1 MDDPWAD
8 APASPLPKTEQ
19 RFDNV
24 KNVSD
29 NEDANA
35 FNNHFF
41 PKSLSANGLD
51 EEQEGQIEEEAEVK
65 TEAEPSREEINGA
78 SVDEEVEEPAVQ
90 SSPAQESHQWLSP
103 QAQASDQVA
112 KIGKE
117 EEKEEEN
124 EKEENGEEEQEDF
137 DDFND
142 FDGRGSSSFPAP
154 NPNSGEGETPGEG
167 GDYDDG
173 FGDFADFEEG
183 EFDEPA
189 GAEAGIGGNG
199 LVEEPEPIKER
210 WHALELRPPP
220 PKSEIT
226 AQLSSLL
233 SPLFLHQDSLS
244 NEAVREVRGLAQVL
258 VSQSSRDAYAQLTTP
273 PITKPLDWTRS
284 RVRREHLISMGV
296 PVNLDEVDSHRLS
309 ALPPLR
315 IVTSASGSSRPQP
328 RRAETFDGYQGV
340 KYMSD
345 QKGKGRDTDWPA
357 SAGPAVGVGYVERGV
372 NGGGIGKYGL
382 GQKPEID
389 MPRAEELCG
398 LEEAN
403 AARVKASQNTG
414 GGGVFRRG
422 SSKRPQSVSGGM
434 TPKRTGSP
442 NVW

>member
-35 FNNHFF
+35 FNNHFL
-41 PKSLSANGLD
+41 PKSPPANGLD
-51 EEQEGQIEEEAEVK
+51 EAQEGQIEEEAEVT
-65 TEAEPSREEINGA
+65 TEAEPSRKEINGA
-78 SVDEEVEEPAVQ
+78 SEDEEVEEPAVQ
-90 SSPAQESHQWLSP
+90 SSPAHESHQWLSP
-103 QAQASDQVA
+103 QAQVSDQVA
-112 KIGKE
+112 KVGRE
-117 EEKEEEN
+117 ENEEEN

-142 FDGRGSSSFPAP
+142 FGEPGSSSFPAA
-154 NPNSGEGETPGEG
+154 NPNLGEGETPGEG

-173 FGDFADFEEG
+173 FGDFADFDEG
-183 EFDEPA
+183 EFDEPVD
-189 GAEAGIGGNG
+189 AEAGIGGNG

-340 KYMSD
+340 KYMSG

-398 LEEAN
+398 LEE
-403 AARVKASQNTG
+403 G
-414 GGGVFRRG
+414 
-422 SSKRPQSVSGGM
+422 
-434 TPKRTGSP
+434 
-442 NVW
+442 